1 MNSTATTLLEAQD
14 ISRSFDQFQA
24 LAPANLQLTPGELVT
39 ITGPN
44 GAGKSTLLLCL
55 SGLLRPTTGHVW
67 VEGHDL
73 YRDER
78 RAKQGLAFVPDV
90 PRFYDELTVWEH
102 LQFMAFA
109 HHAETD
115 FAHRAEVLLQQFGL
129 WEAREL
135 FPHVLSRGMRLKL
148 GLLIALIRPFRVL
161 LLDEPGSALDA
172 ESTAVLREK
181 LVELRA
187 QGAAIL
193 LSTHSTELV
202 GNLADRAWTMRHG
215 ILTCA

>member
-1 MNSTATTLLEAQD
+1 MDDMETALLEAQD
-14 ISRSFDQFQA
+14 ISRSFDRFQA
-24 LAPANLQLTPGELVT
+24 VAPTNLRLAAGELVA

-55 SGLLRPTTGHVW
+55 SGLLRPTTGHVL
-67 VEGHDL
+67 VEHHDL

-78 RAKQGLAFVPDV
+78 RAKAALAFVPDV

-102 LQFMAFA
+102 LQFMALAHRAEAGFA
-109 HHAETD
+109 D
-115 FAHRAEVLLQQFGL
+115 RAEVLLKQFGL
-129 WEAREL
+129 WEARQL

-172 ESTAVLREK
+172 ESTAVLRQK
-181 LVELRA
+181 LAEIRA
-187 QGAAIL
+187 QGTAVL
-193 LSTHSTELV
+193 LTTHSTELV
-202 GNLADRAWTMRHG
+202 EDLADKTWTMQRG
-215 ILTCA
+215 SLTCT

>member
-1 MNSTATTLLEAQD
+1 MLEAHG

-24 LAPANLQLTPGELVT
+24 LTPANLQLAAGELVV

-55 SGLLRPTTGHVW
+55 SGLLRPTTGQVL
-67 VEGHDL
+67 VEGYDL

-90 PRFYDELTVWEH
+90 PRFYAELTLWEH
-102 LQFMAFA
+102 LQFIALA

-115 FAHRAEVLLQQFGL
+115 FAQRAEVLLKEFDL
-129 WEAREL
+129 WEARQL
-135 FPHVLSRGMRLKL
+135 FPHALSRGMRLKL
-148 GLLIALIRPFRVL
+148 GLLLALIRPFRVL

-172 ESTAVLREK
+172 ESIAVLREK
-181 LVELRA
+181 LAAIRA

-193 LSTHSTELV
+193 LTTHMAEV
-202 GNLADRAWTMRHG
+202 ARGLADRTWTMRHG
-215 ILTCA
+215 ILTCD